1 MVGSLTTTILP
12 DGPALRLPRLN
23 RLTKVRKSRK
33 VQIYLTA
40 EKCSRKAVIIAPS
53 DPGLGT
59 LSIIAG
65 IP

>member
-33 VQIYLTA
+33 VQSKEADWNDFETTIFVDQ
-40 EKCSRKAVIIAPS
+40 EHRFCEP
-53 DPGLGT
+53 DPGGGD
-59 LSIIAG
+59 S
-65 IP
+65 